1 MPLKLKL
8 LLLSSL
14 GSLRTVLGTSLH
26 TTVDALSVEGTA
38 DDVVTDTRKV
48 LNTAA
53 TDHNDGVLLQVMTDT
68 GDVCGDFVTIGQ
80 TYTGDFTQSGVGL
93 LRSRGTD
100 CGADASLLGGAQVG
114 LLVLQGVQTL
124 LHCGRIGLIGDL
136 LSAFPYQLVKSGHCF
151 LLSRFV
157 ADMHNQ
163 HIKSGVISAF
173 LYSFVG
179 CIFHTHAIV
188 DISIIHKNSQ
198 EFLFIE

>member
-68 GDVCGDFVTIGQ
+68 GNVCGDFVTIGQ
-80 TYTGDFTQSGVGL
+80 TYTGDLTQSGVGL

-100 CGADASLLGGAQVG
+100 CGADTSLLGRRQLSA
-114 LLVLQGVQTL
+114 LVLQSVQTTLQSGGSGLVSHL
-124 LHCGRIGLIGDL
+124 LAAL
-136 LSAFPYQLVKSGHCF
+136 ATQLVKS
-151 LLSRFV
+151 RP
-157 ADMHNQ
+157 
-163 HIKSGVISAF
+163 
-173 LYSFVG
+173 
-179 CIFHTHAIV
+179 
-188 DISIIHKNSQ
+188 
-198 EFLFIE
+198 